1 MKKLL
6 LAILCLLPVSW
17 IMGQSQHAEVNA
29 VESDSSIV
37 RHWDGSYNVIYSND
51 SIRNNQFLLFDTS
64 SLTVSSI
71 PLPDN
76 VKVQDFRIMDDWI
89 YFCGHIGLPSAQY
102 GLLGCANLYDFVNG
116 SGPIHWMAI
125 QPTSM
130 PDCYS
135 GGCYDR
141 VTDITRLAL
150 YKVSGAIQV
159 AYIANNDLV
168 DDLDDDNLRVG
179 IGWAE
184 FDGSH
189 WNKWLMYNKYAE
201 EYYTDIIA
209 TDNYVAAVGRTNDSS
224 YLCMR
229 IFAKGDFLVPS
240 YTMTGLPF
248 YHDHFGFRMS
258 DLVLASN
265 AVAAPVEGDTFAVA
279 YNYLNGSGGLSV
291 KKIVII
297 GGSPIL
303 INDGVTALGAS
314 VRAGKKIRDAAY
326 SIDKQTLFVLDDGYL
341 GGDTLRTSLLYKV
354 LHVNFSSGSCV
365 VESYSGLHLHSLD
378 IMREGGSV
386 EYIVSGNSAAQSPL
400 NVVYEEAFAYSSC
413 GTAFNEY
420 AKVKKTRFY
429 NNYMETN
436 MIQHGIYE
444 NDYSIQTVPMERHII
459 CNK

>member
-71 PLPDN
+71 PLPEN

-89 YFCGHIGLPSAQY
+89 YFCGHIGLTSAQY

-265 AVAAPVEGDTFAVA
+265 AVAAPVEGDTFAVLFGA
-279 YNYLNGSGGLSV
+279 EAGMMKV
-291 KKIVII
+291 AIV
-297 GGSPIL
+297 
-303 INDGVTALGAS
+303 DGVPGVVAYQ
-314 VRAGKKIRDAAY
+314 AGTPA
-326 SIDKQTLFVLDDGYL
+326 
-341 GGDTLRTSLLYKV
+341 
-354 LHVNFSSGSCV
+354 
-365 VESYSGLHLHSLD
+365 
-378 IMREGGSV
+378 
-386 EYIVSGNSAAQSPL
+386 AAQE
-400 NVVYEEAFAYSSC
+400 V
-413 GTAFNEY
+413 
-420 AKVKKTRFY
+420 RFHK
-429 NNYMETN
+429 NYMETN
-436 MIQHGIYE
+436 MMQHKAYKS
-444 NDYSIQTVPMERHII
+444 DYSIHS
-459 CNK
+459 K